1 MAKKVTMQQIA
12 EQLGV
17 SKFVVSKA
25 LSGKPG
31 VNAVTRERVIQAAAQ
46 LGYVMAGQPLR
57 TGGVSPGGGGGDKPG
72 GKSSVIVLMPNIRF
86 QTKENAYW
94 GRILEGITGELA
106 RRNLGMVIINE
117 QTDRLLDML
126 NLNGFLGMIG
136 VGLIP
141 TDTLLQV
148 QRLGMP
154 LVLIDHD
161 DPLIAADAVFMNNY
175 DGTVRLVNYL
185 LALGHH
191 RMRFVGDTLFSRS
204 FMERW
209 TGFRVTLEQRSGHSI
224 APENHLFPIDG
235 GDSGKRESLQAW
247 MMAELDSD
255 APPTC
260 FVCANDH
267 IALTVLALL
276 EHNGVRVPQDVSV
289 VGYDNIE
296 LAHTSKP
303 GLTTVNV
310 PKEILGRKAVEM
322 LLQRADRPVDP
333 LYKTLVSG
341 EFIIRESVGKPGKA
355 ESE

>member
-31 VNAVTRERVIQAAAQ
+31 VSAITRERVIQTAAQ
-46 LGYVMAGQPLR
+46 LGYVMAGQTLR
-57 TGGVSPGGGGGDKPG
+57 ATGEPAAGGDKGG

-86 QTKENAYW
+86 QTRDNAYW

-117 QTDRLLDML
+117 QTDKLLDML
-126 NLNGFLGMIG
+126 NLSGFLGMIG

-161 DPLIAADAVFMNNY
+161 DPLIAADAVFTNNY

-185 LALGHH
+185 LALGHS
-191 RMRFVGDTLFSRS
+191 RMKFVGDTSFSRS

-209 TGFRVTLEQRSGHSI
+209 TGFRATLEQRLGH
-224 APENHLFPIDG
+224 AVVRERDLFAIDG
-235 GDSGKRESLQAW
+235 GDIGKRESLQAW
-247 MMAELDSD
+247 LLAELRLEE
-255 APPTC
+255 PPTC

-267 IALTVLALL
+267 IALTVMTML
-276 EHNGVRVPQDVSV
+276 ERHGVQVPHDVSV

-296 LAHTSKP
+296 AAHACKP

-341 EFIIRESVGKPGKA
+341 EFIIRESVGKADGARVKK
-355 ESE
+355 